1 VFSDPLTQRLA
12 DFVVGVGI
20 AVRPGEAPDDALLPG
35 LDVQSGV
42 LVIDERRLAHP
53 GDILH
58 EAGHIAVCDPET
70 RSAQP
75 ISSDPGEE
83 MAAIAWSWA
92 ALTHLGLEPEVVFHA
107 DGYRDWSKTL
117 IDSFRTSP
125 AVGVPMLQYYGLS
138 FEPRLAAERGVAP
151 FPHMLRWLR

>member
-1 VFSDPLTQRLA
+1 MFTDPMTQRLA

-20 AVRPGEAPDDALLPG
+20 AVRPGDAPDDAPLPG

-42 LVIDERRLAHP
+42 LVIDEARLAHP

-58 EAGHIAVCDPET
+58 EAGHIAVADPET
-70 RSAQP
+70 RSLES
-75 ISSDPGEE
+75 IGSDPAEE

-92 ALTHLGLEPEVVFHA
+92 ALTHLGLEPELVFHPE
-107 DGYRDWSKTL
+107 GYKGGAQAL
-117 IDSFRTSP
+117 VEAFRTGDG
-125 AVGVPMLQYYGLS
+125 VGVPMLQYWGLS
-138 FEPRLAAERGVAP
+138 TEPRRAAERGVAP